1 MLTQVKIILVSITSF
16 IVLACQGLCA
26 QNSLSKYAIYFKD
39 KQAHSFDPFTYFDTK
54 AIERRLAN
62 NYSLYHP
69 SDWPVNKSYIEEISE
84 IADSI
89 CGSSR
94 WMNAAFIIASEDQME
109 QINAFPF
116 VKEIAIMKTYPIP
129 LAMVNTPVP
138 EPFEELTIE
147 DGELLISQTQRM
159 QGSLYAERD
168 IDGKN
173 IRIAIFDA
181 GFPSVDIHPAF
192 EHIRKENRII
202 KAWDFLKNRDH
213 VYGFSSH
220 GTMVLSCIAGVL
232 DNNNLDNS
240 PTKMGLATGAEFLLA
255 RTESGIFEPYSEE
268 ENWLAAAEW
277 ADKNGAHII
286 NSSLGY
292 TYHRYF
298 PKDMDGSKS
307 LVAKAA
313 NMAASKGILVINAAG
328 NDGTGNWKYMNTPAD
343 ADSVLA
349 VGGTDAE
356 TNFHIPFSSYGPTAD
371 MRLKPNVCAYGYALV
386 AGKKGTTIAHGTSF
400 SSPLVA
406 GFAAC
411 AWQTRPTMTNMQ
423 LFSEIERSGEL
434 YPYFDYAHG
443 YGVPQAGHFVKRLK
457 GNTKPTFRLITSE
470 EEIRV
475 MINKTYFENEKAIQ
489 TKMLYYHIESPQ
501 GHLETYYLLS
511 VNQYDVLKLS
521 RNAFSSGYVLR
532 IHFDGYTEECNF

>member
-1 MLTQVKIILVSITSF
+1 MLNQVKIILLSITLF
-16 IVLACQGLCA
+16 IVLFCQGAGA
-26 QNSLSKYAIYFKD
+26 QNELSKYCIYFAD
-39 KQAHSFDPFTYFDTK
+39 KEPYSFDPYTYFDTK

-69 SDWPVNKSYIEEISE
+69 SDWPVNNNYIEEISG

-89 CGSSR
+89 CGISR
-94 WMNAAFIIASEDQME
+94 WINAAFIIASQGQME
-109 QINAFPF
+109 QIRTFPF
-116 VKEIAIMKTYPIP
+116 IKDIAIMETYPIP
-129 LAMVNTPVP
+129 LAMANKPVP
-138 EPFEELTIE
+138 ESFEELTME
-147 DGELLISQTQRM
+147 EGELLINQTQRM
-159 QGSLYAERD
+159 QGSHYAERD

-181 GFPSVDIHPAF
+181 GFPSVDFHPAF
-192 EHIRKENRII
+192 KHIRTKNRIL
-202 KAWDFLKNRDH
+202 KTWDFLKNKDH

-220 GTMVLSCIAGVL
+220 GTMVLSCIAGIL
-232 DNNNLDNS
+232 DINDLDNS
-240 PTKMGLATGAEFLLA
+240 PTIMGLATGAEFLLA

-328 NDGTGNWKYMNTPAD
+328 NDGTGKWKYMNTPAD

-356 TNFHIPFSSYGPTAD
+356 TNYHIPFSSYGPTAD

-386 AGKKGTTIAHGTSF
+386 ASKKGTSIAHGTSF

-411 AWQTRPTMTNMQ
+411 AWQTRPKMTNMQ

-443 YGVPQAGHFVKRLK
+443 YGVPQADHFVKRLK
-457 GNTKPTFRLITSE
+457 KNIKPTFRLITAE

-475 MINKTYFENEKAIQ
+475 LINKNYFENEKAIQ

-501 GHLETYYLLS
+501 GHLETYYVLS

-521 RNAFSSGYVLR
+521 QNAFPSGYVLR
-532 IHFDGYTEECNF
+532 IHFDGYTDKYNF